1 MSGYFVILEGADG
14 TGKTTQ
20 IKLLDLWLQFQGVQ
34 TYVTRAPGGHTVYG
48 PFIREILLN
57 AKDQVN
63 DLTELFGQNFDKAI
77 HIEQQ
82 VIPHLE
88 AGTTVLCD
96 RLFASTLVYQGIIKN
111 QIHLTQQM
119 NHLFW
124 TKNGPLTKYIPM
136 MNEIILHTTDKTAIV
151 RQEQRAESLAGI
163 NDKYEIAGD
172 DFKQRIRTA
181 YRDLGALTTSPPY
194 KRVWISSEG
203 SIEEVQLR
211 LQNYLKGIM
220 HL

>member
-20 IKLLDLWLQFQGVQ
+20 IKLLDLSLQFQGVQ

-96 RLFASTLVYQGIIKN
+96 RLFASTLVYQGRSEEHTSEL
-111 QIHLTQQM
+111 QSLT
-119 NHLFW
+119 NL
-124 TKNGPLTKYIPM
+124 
-136 MNEIILHTTDKTAIV
+136 V
-151 RQEQRAESLAGI
+151 CR
-163 NDKYEIAGD
+163 
-172 DFKQRIRTA
+172 
-181 YRDLGALTTSPPY
+181 
-194 KRVWISSEG
+194 
-203 SIEEVQLR
+203 
-211 LQNYLKGIM
+211 
-220 HL
+220 